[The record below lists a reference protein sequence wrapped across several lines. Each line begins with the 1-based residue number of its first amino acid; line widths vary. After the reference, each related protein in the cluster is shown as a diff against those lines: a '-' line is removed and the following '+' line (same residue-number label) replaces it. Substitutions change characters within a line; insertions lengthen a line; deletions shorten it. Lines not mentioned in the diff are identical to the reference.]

1 MSVLDL
7 ECDVPTWKIIEVSG
21 TTTPNQYA
29 RLSHSVALLG
39 SHLVIFGGH
48 TGNDYSAQLFM
59 FNLVTCQFET
69 DVRSAAGVAPLAR
82 GYSTMT
88 LIEGSGR
95 LAVIGGH
102 SGSRTFDDVHI
113 LELGANA
120 YMPQIKRW
128 TSAGGI

>member
-7 ECDVPTWKIIEVSG
+7 DCDVPTWTTIEVAG
-21 TTTPNQYA
+21 TTKLNQYA

-48 TGNDYSAQLFM
+48 TGQDYSAQLFM

-88 LIEGSGR
+88 LVDGR
-95 LAVIGGH
+95 CVVIGGFNSH
-102 SGSRTFDDVHI
+102 RAFDDVHI